1 MHPGSTS
8 SLRENHANSATG
20 HMGDSTYCECEGEYF
35 SANSHSHLHSCS
47 KDHMLSWR
55 YACAVAAARVVT
67 PSLRKMLLTCRSTV
81 RSLMTSRAAMSRFVT
96 PEATSR
102 STSSSRRD
110 SE

>member
-35 SANSHSHLHSCS
+35 SANSHLHSRS
-47 KDHMLSWR
+47 NDHIISWR
-55 YACAVAAARVVT
+55 YAGAVAAARVVT

-81 RSLMTSRAAMSRFVT
+81 RSLMNSRVAMSRFVM